1 MVGFSDDYV
10 KISKQRL
17 LGLRSKAK
25 IAGQS
30 IVAILFALGSPRKP
44 STSGASLLPHR
55 RSFLRDIEW
64 LQLPLILVII
74 WVMLLIAAASNGV
87 NLTDGLDGLASGA
100 CVMIFG
106 AHTPVNIWQY
116 NQSCA
121 YTASAGPKCYEVRD
135 PYDLAVVATVPA
147 GACFGFP
154 WWNAEPAKIFMGDT
168 GRCLLAAR
176 LLEWRS
182 LLEPSCFW

>member
-1 MVGFSDDYV
+1 MVRLAIIAAVLIAYFGSHLITFSTFRTGMPPRSSSPLGVVGFLDDYV
-10 KISKQRL
+10 KISNSALPVCVAALQ
-17 LGLRSKAK
+17 

-30 IVAILFALGSPRKP
+30 IVAIPFALGSLQFPDERGITP
-44 STSGASLLPHR
+44 ASPAI
-55 RSFLRDIEW
+55 SFLRDIEW

-106 AHTPVNIWQY
+106 AYTLVNIWQY

-121 YTASAGPKCYEVRD
+121 YTAFCR
-135 PYDLAVVATVPA
+135 
-147 GACFGFP
+147 
-154 WWNAEPAKIFMGDT
+154 AKV
-168 GRCLLAAR
+168 L
-176 LLEWRS
+176 
-182 LLEPSCFW
+182 